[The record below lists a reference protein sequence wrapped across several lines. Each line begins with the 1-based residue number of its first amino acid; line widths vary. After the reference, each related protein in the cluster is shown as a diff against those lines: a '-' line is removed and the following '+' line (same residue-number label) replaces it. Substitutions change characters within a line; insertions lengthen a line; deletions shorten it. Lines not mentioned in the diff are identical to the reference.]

1 MKKQKGFLTNNPQLA
16 NELAYQIRATQDFN
30 AVITKEN
37 IDERALSL
45 ACELIG
51 ITEANSCRIRAKC
64 RLKPS
69 NPRAPR
75 LYVACL
81 SAYNNGYLHGWW
93 IDADQ
98 ELDDIWLDIKDMLAE
113 SPMNDADSVQPYGHE
128 NSGSDVGASE
138 WAIHSYQN
146 FSPISIDEQED
157 IEEVCQWANLIS
169 EHSDN
174 RGALATYI
182 SWAKNTGL
190 EITSEEFESR
200 YCGHW
205 QSGQDFALNSEE
217 IEELYNWSQ
226 FEKDHHFWS
235 TVIDWEKVGIEL
247 ELSDEYYYAD
257 ASESGEYGIYVFR
270 YA

>member
-1 MKKQKGFLTNNPQLA
+1 MTLQKGFLTIDPQLA

-30 AVITKEN
+30 AVIIAAD
-37 IDERALSL
+37 IDKQALSL
-45 ACELIG
+45 AYDLIG
-51 ITEANSCRIRAKC
+51 INESNSCRIWAKC
-64 RLKPS
+64 RIKPS

-113 SPMNDADSVQPYGHE
+113 SPMNDAE
-128 NSGSDVGASE
+128 E
-138 WAIHSYQN
+138 WAIHDYEN
-146 FSPISIDEQED
+146 FGSISLSEHED
-157 IEEVCQWANLIS
+157 LEEVCQWANLIS
-169 EHSDN
+169 EHSDDS
-174 RGALATYI
+174 GAVSAYI
-182 SWAKNTGL
+182 SFAKDTGL
-190 EITSEEFESR
+190 EITLEEFESR

-205 QSGQDFALNSEE
+205 QSGQDFALNSQE

-235 TVIDWEKVGIEL
+235 TVIDWEKVGREL
-247 ELSDEYYYAD
+247 ELSDAYHY
-257 ASESGEYGIYVFR
+257 ESAREHGTYGIYVFR
-270 YA
+270 YY